1 MSVLLI
7 GLNLKFVSPFFSVSF
22 HKSIIY
28 YVLTEPVGYTGPYRL
43 DQVYAIINMVYM
55 GQKDLPIYRVRYTP
69 AIIGST

>member
-43 DQVYAIINMVYM
+43 DQVYAIINMVDM
-55 GQKDLPIYRVRYTP
+55 G
-69 AIIGST
+69 